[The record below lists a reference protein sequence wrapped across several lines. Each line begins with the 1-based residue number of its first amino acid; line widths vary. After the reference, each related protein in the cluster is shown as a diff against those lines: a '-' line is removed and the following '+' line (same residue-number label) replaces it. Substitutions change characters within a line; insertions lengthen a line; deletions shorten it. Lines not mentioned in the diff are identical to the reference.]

1 MALLAGAFTV
11 GTGITVV
18 PALTSPATASVPT
31 SPSTVCGPT
40 TCPDR
45 SAHTVRF
52 PSPAGYESYVLATS
66 SGFLAARGAGRPTP
80 SVRPPASPVVGVAP
94 GRNGKGYY
102 VALRDGAVVG
112 VGVAKSSP
120 AIAHRAGP
128 IVGIAANPKG
138 AGIWLVGAHGTVY
151 PRDGAQA
158 YGAVSDPGPHASAVV
173 GIAATRDGKGYYVV
187 ERDGTVAYRGDAQ
200 IGAPGGKAPAP
211 VVGIATDP
219 AATGYW
225 LVSRG
230 GQVTPV
236 GDAKHL
242 GPTASEVSASSP
254 AVGIAAAP
262 GGQGYF
268 VVEANGR
275 VVGYGTAT
283 SAAASSRKRPHFVAV
298 AADPTATMVM
308 LHPHA
313 ETRLEV
319 VLGDLPEGVHGDVNV
334 SGPHGFRRQL
344 GLTESFLG
352 VPYGSYTITANSVDY
367 GKYVLEAQWHTTTAV
382 VGPRAQ
388 ASVSVPYD
396 EELNP
401 LARSLTPS
409 AVLSVA
415 EPVTGSY
422 VVRVADPTAGLSSG
436 DVLAVAAGPRTPEGL
451 LLTLGAVARDGGVDT
466 FDATSATLSDLA
478 PVGAFAISSVPL
490 QMPSGQESSVNGR
503 LRSQSIFSNSQL
515 GFDQGVSCSGS
526 SSVVPVSGS
535 LNFTPTLSFSASWG
549 GFWHPLTV
557 DASFVVGA
565 TDGFNYTATFNGSV
579 SCQYS
584 HNLLPK
590 DIDLGE
596 ITVLLAGVPV
606 VITPKLNFSF
616 QVQGS
621 VSGSVTL
628 SASEQASQNVG
639 LNYDNGHIT
648 PVHNFTSNFTLR
660 PLSASASASFQV
672 GIDPQLTFA
681 LDGTDTGPFIGAFG
695 YLEFDVGTA
704 NPWWALKAGIQ
715 PNAGLAFKLFGHS
728 WQWTYNWSPWTATI
742 AQAATPLPPTVST
755 STLPKA
761 TVGTYYGASLVASS
775 GAPPVHWLVTGGAL
789 PPGITLTPG
798 NGALAGTPTNAGTY
812 SFAVMAVDHDGQTGV
827 ARTLT
832 EVVAPPA
839 LVITT
844 STLPGGT
851 VGSAYSGQLQATGGA
866 GTHTWSVTAGT
877 LAPGLSLAAS
887 TGAIAG
893 TPTAVGSSPVTFQAQ
908 DTLGHLATVQVT
920 ISVVAPPLV
929 VTTAQLPTGELES
942 AYDLILHATGGIAP
956 YSWAV
961 TAGQLP
967 QGLALD
973 ASTGEITGTPVVN
986 GSFPVTV
993 EATDSLSVTASGS
1006 FTLAVTA
1013 PGSLL
1018 PNGVG
1023 TFEGATEPTGSWD
1036 TAFFPNG
1043 ACLTAGTGT
1052 NQGGG
1057 SSVGPCELA
1066 TPDGSGSGALQLTSN
1081 KTSSGGNDS
1090 VGATFYN
1097 GAIPTSAGL
1106 DIRFNTYQYDSD
1118 TDFDFWNAPL
1128 GVTDSGADGITFSLA
1143 AVGPDPS
1150 DPSQL
1155 ELPEQIG
1162 GPGGTLGYAASAG
1175 GAPGLSNAY
1184 LGVGFDA
1191 FGNFANS
1198 AVFPS
1203 ACPGPSGLQPD
1214 DLYPESVTVHGPGN
1228 EASGYCIL
1236 QSSAQQVN
1244 SGTGVPD
1251 GGGWDQT
1258 NVDVNNPGG
1267 GPLDQ
1272 MSVAPTAGAAESTAR
1287 GGAEVPV
1294 EFIVNTTANAATSTD
1309 DGGAFSVAPGDW
1321 AVIYRPV
1328 GGSWTEMTGPL
1339 PSTGL
1344 SAYYPSSWVNPS
1356 TGLPYE
1362 MTFGWTASWGANNE
1376 IHEVNDVQVTP
1387 LS

>member
-1 MALLAGAFTV
+1 
-11 GTGITVV
+11 
-18 PALTSPATASVPT
+18 
-31 SPSTVCGPT
+31 
-40 TCPDR
+40 
-45 SAHTVRF
+45 
-52 PSPAGYESYVLATS
+52 
-66 SGFLAARGAGRPTP
+66 
-80 SVRPPASPVVGVAP
+80 
-94 GRNGKGYY
+94 
-102 VALRDGAVVG
+102 
-112 VGVAKSSP
+112 
-120 AIAHRAGP
+120 
-128 IVGIAANPKG
+128 
-138 AGIWLVGAHGTVY
+138 VY

-158 YGAVSDPGPHASAVV
+158 YGSVPGPGPHASSFV

-200 IGAPGGKAPAP
+200 IGAPSGTAPAP

-219 AATGYW
+219 AAAGYW

-236 GDAKHL
+236 GDAKHF
-242 GPTASEVSASSP
+242 GPAAGGASPSSP
-254 AVGIAAAP
+254 AVGIAATP
-262 GGQGYF
+262 DGQGYF

-275 VVGYGTAT
+275 VLGYGNAT
-283 SAAASSRKRPHFVAV
+283 SAAASSRKQPHFVAV
-298 AADPTATMVM
+298 AADPKAAMVM
-308 LHPHA
+308 LYPHA
-313 ETRLEV
+313 ATRLEV
-319 VLGDLPEGVHGDVNV
+319 VLGDLPVGAQGDVNV
-334 SGPHGFRRQL
+334 SGPRGFSRQL
-344 GLTESFLG
+344 GHTESFLG
-352 VPYGSYTITANSVDY
+352 VPSGSYTITANGVDY
-367 GKYVLEAQWHTTTAV
+367 QKYVLEAQWHTTTAV

-415 EPVTGSY
+415 EPVPGSY
-422 VVRVADPTAGLSSG
+422 VVRVADPTEGLSSG
-436 DVLAVAAGPRTPEGL
+436 DVLSVAAGPRSPEGL
-451 LLTLGAVARDGGVDT
+451 LLTLGTVARDGGVDT
-466 FDATSATLSDLA
+466 FGASSATLSDLA
-478 PVGAFAISSVPL
+478 PVGAFAISGAPL
-490 QMPSGQESSVNGR
+490 QMPSGEESSVNGR

-515 GFDQGVSCSGS
+515 GFEQGVSCTGS

-535 LNFTPTLSFSASWG
+535 LNFAPTLSFSASWG

-557 DASFVVGA
+557 DASFEVGA

-584 HNLLPK
+584 HNLLPE
-590 DIDLGE
+590 DIKLGE

-628 SASEQASQNVG
+628 SASEQASQKVG

-648 PVHNFTSNFTLR
+648 PVHNFSSNFTLR

-695 YLEFDVGTA
+695 YLEFDVGTG

-715 PNAGLAFKLFGHS
+715 PNAGLVFKLFGHT

-755 STLPKA
+755 GTLPNA
-761 TVGTYYGASLVASS
+761 TVGTYYGAGLVASS
-775 GAPPVHWLVTGGAL
+775 GAPPVHWLLTGGAL
-789 PPGITLTPG
+789 PPGITLTPD
-798 NGALAGTPTNAGTY
+798 NGALVGTPTNAGTY
-812 SFAVMAVDHDGQTGV
+812 SFAVMPVDHDGQTGA

-832 EVVAPPA
+832 EVVAPPP

-844 STLPGGT
+844 TTLPGGT
-851 VGSAYSGQLQATGGA
+851 VGSAYSGHFEATGGTGA
-866 GTHTWSVTAGT
+866 HTWSVTAGT
-877 LAPGLSLAAS
+877 LAPGLSLTAS
-887 TGAIAG
+887 TGAITG
-893 TPTAVGSSPVTFQAQ
+893 TPTAVGSSPVTFQVQ
-908 DTLGHLATVQVT
+908 DTLGHKATVQVT
-920 ISVVAPPLV
+920 ISVVAAPPPVAPRLV

-942 AYDLILHATGGIAP
+942 AYDFTFDATGGTAP

-967 QGLALD
+967 QGLTLD

-986 GSFPVTV
+986 GSFPITV
-993 EATDSLSVTASGS
+993 EATDSLSDTASGS
-1006 FTLAVTA
+1006 FTLTVTA

-1018 PNGVG
+1018 ANGVG
-1023 TFEGATEPTGSWD
+1023 TFAGATEPTGSWD
-1036 TAFFPNG
+1036 TAFNPNG

-1057 SSVGPCELA
+1057 SSVGPCDLA
-1066 TPDGSGSGALQLTSN
+1066 TPDSSGSGALQLTSN

-1106 DIRFNTYQYDSD
+1106 DIRFNAYQYDSD
-1118 TDFDFWNAPL
+1118 TNFDFWNAND

-1155 ELPEQIG
+1155 ELPAQTG
-1162 GPGGTLGYAASAG
+1162 GAGATLGYAASAG
-1175 GAPGLSNAY
+1175 GATGLSNAY
-1184 LGVGFDA
+1184 LGIGFDA

-1198 AVFPS
+1198 ANFPT
-1203 ACPGPSGLQPD
+1203 ACTGPSGLQPD
-1214 DLYPESVTVHGPGN
+1214 ELYPESVTVHGPGN
-1228 EASGYCIL
+1228 GASGYCIL
-1236 QSSAQQVN
+1236 RSSAQQVN
-1244 SGTGVPD
+1244 SGTGEPN
-1251 GGGWDQT
+1251 GGGWDQI
-1258 NVDVNNPGG
+1258 DAHVNNPGG

-1272 MSVAPTAGAAESTAR
+1272 MSVAPSPGAAESTAR
-1287 GGAEVPV
+1287 GGAQVPV
-1294 EFIVNTTANAATSTD
+1294 EVIVNTTAIAATSTD

-1321 AVIYRPV
+1321 AVIYQPV
-1328 GGSWTEMTGPL
+1328 GGSWTEMTGSL

-1344 SAYYPSSWVNPS
+1344 SAYYPSSWVNPA